1 MMDTN
6 KMGEFKHSPQPQKK
20 EKKKGKMGKKMT
32 STQVNTNTN
41 GINNKNNKGQQ
52 GKQQAPQYWSNVIC
66 YNYNGKG
73 HKRESCSSTSRA
85 TSAHISGGQKRN
97 SEVVGVNENG
107 QQTQKRK
114 AEEVKMDKDGFEKV
128 KRKKGWNVW
137 KKPALK
143 TAGGGT
149 PGPSNA
155 RISEVL
161 DDDVE
166 E

>member
-6 KMGEFKHSPQPQKK
+6 KMGEFKHSPSPQKK
-20 EKKKGKMGKKMT
+20 EEKKGKTIEKKT

-41 GINNKNNKGQQ
+41 TKDNNNNNKGQH
-52 GKQQAPQYWSNVIC
+52 WSNVIC
-66 YNYNGKG
+66 YNCEGRG
-73 HKRESCSSTSRA
+73 HKRESCSSASRA
-85 TSAHISGGQKRN
+85 ASARISGGQKRN
-97 SEVVGVNENG
+97 SEVVGANENG

-114 AEEVKMDKDGFEKV
+114 VEEVKTDKDGFEKV
-128 KRKKGWNVW
+128 ERKKGWNVW
-137 KKPALK
+137 KKPAQK
-143 TAGGGT
+143 TTGGAT
-149 PGPSNA
+149 PGPSST